1 MVLCSLKIEGDKE
14 GYTIS
19 MKKEKNTQS
28 EKEQGLIKEDESI
41 KKNQSEESMDTSKEQ
56 ECSSN
61 EEMEELKVKL
71 DEKAKQCEEY
81 FNMLQRTAAE
91 FDNYK
96 KRTAKEK
103 EAIYTDAT
111 SDVVAAFL
119 PVVDN
124 IERAVQASA
133 NEGEGNPLREG
144 VELVYRQFKEVMK
157 KLGVEEI
164 KCQGEKFDPNLH
176 NAVMHV
182 EDPEFGESVVVEEFQ
197 KGYILKDKVIRHSM
211 VKVAN

>member
-1 MVLCSLKIEGDKE
+1 L
-14 GYTIS
+14 
-19 MKKEKNTQS
+19 KEKETDNQK
-28 EKEQGLIKEDESI
+28 EKEQDNCQTDNNEEVNNEETNQNDSI
-41 KKNQSEESMDTSKEQ
+41 PEKEESACNQ
-56 ECSSN
+56 
-61 EEMEELKVKL
+61 EMEQLKNELE
-71 DEKAKQCEEY
+71 EKSKKCEEY

-103 EAIYTDAT
+103 ESIYTDAT
-111 SDVVAAFL
+111 VDVIAAFL

-124 IERAVQASA
+124 IERAIAAFSNEIDAAS
-133 NEGEGNPLREG
+133 LKEG
-144 VELVYRQFKEVMK
+144 VDLVYRQFKDVMG

-164 KCQGEKFDPNLH
+164 KSVGEKFDPNLH

-182 EDPEFGESVVVEEFQ
+182 EDPEYDESVIIEEFQ
-197 KGYILKDKVIRHSM
+197 KGYILKDRVIRYSM

>member
-1 MVLCSLKIEGDKE
+1 M
-14 GYTIS
+14 
-19 MKKEKNTQS
+19 KEKKTDNQK
-28 EKEQGLIKEDESI
+28 EKEQDNCQTDNNEEVNNEET
-41 KKNQSEESMDTSKEQ
+41 NQNDNIPEKEESACNQ
-56 ECSSN
+56 
-61 EEMEELKVKL
+61 EMEQLKNELE
-71 DEKAKQCEEY
+71 EKSKKCEEY

-103 EAIYTDAT
+103 ESIYTDAT
-111 SDVVAAFL
+111 VDVIAAFL

-124 IERAVQASA
+124 IERAIAAFSNEIDAAS
-133 NEGEGNPLREG
+133 LKEG
-144 VELVYRQFKEVMK
+144 VDLVYRQFKDVMG

-164 KCQGEKFDPNLH
+164 KSVGEKFDPNLH

-182 EDPEFGESVVVEEFQ
+182 EDPEYDESVIIEEFQ
-197 KGYILKDKVIRHSM
+197 KGYILKDRVIRYSM

>member
-1 MVLCSLKIEGDKE
+1 M
-14 GYTIS
+14 
-19 MKKEKNTQS
+19 KEKETDNQK
-28 EKEQGLIKEDESI
+28 EKEQDNCQTDNNEEVNNEETNQNDSI
-41 KKNQSEESMDTSKEQ
+41 PEKEESACNQ
-56 ECSSN
+56 
-61 EEMEELKVKL
+61 EMEQLKNELE
-71 DEKAKQCEEY
+71 EKSKKCEEY

-103 EAIYTDAT
+103 ESIYTDAT
-111 SDVVAAFL
+111 VDVIAAFL

-124 IERAVQASA
+124 IERAIAAFSNEIDAAS
-133 NEGEGNPLREG
+133 LKEG
-144 VELVYRQFKEVMK
+144 VDLVYRQFKDVMG

-164 KCQGEKFDPNLH
+164 KSVGEKFDPNLH

-182 EDPEFGESVVVEEFQ
+182 EDPEYDESVIIEEFQ
-197 KGYILKDKVIRHSM
+197 KGYILKDRVIRYSM

>member
-1 MVLCSLKIEGDKE
+1 L
-14 GYTIS
+14 
-19 MKKEKNTQS
+19 KEKETDNQK
-28 EKEQGLIKEDESI
+28 EKEQDNCQTDNNEEVNNEET
-41 KKNQSEESMDTSKEQ
+41 NQNDNIPEKEESACNQ
-56 ECSSN
+56 
-61 EEMEELKVKL
+61 EMEQLKNELE
-71 DEKAKQCEEY
+71 EKSKKCEEY

-103 EAIYTDAT
+103 ESIYTDAT
-111 SDVVAAFL
+111 VDVIAAFL

-124 IERAVQASA
+124 IERAIAAFSNEIDAAS
-133 NEGEGNPLREG
+133 LKEG
-144 VELVYRQFKEVMK
+144 VDLVYRQFKDVMG

-164 KCQGEKFDPNLH
+164 KSVGEKFDPNLH

-182 EDPEFGESVVVEEFQ
+182 EDPEYDESVIIEEFQ
-197 KGYILKDKVIRHSM
+197 KGYILKDRVIRYSM